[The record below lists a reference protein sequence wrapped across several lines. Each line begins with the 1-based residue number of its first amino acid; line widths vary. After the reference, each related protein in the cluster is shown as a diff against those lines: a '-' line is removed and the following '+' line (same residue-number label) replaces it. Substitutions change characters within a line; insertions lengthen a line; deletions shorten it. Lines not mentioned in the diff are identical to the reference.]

1 MDIFVNMKNTYHIS
15 HLKFDSNK
23 GWLFQSNEEHQKGVA
38 ELASQFA
45 GEFNMAEWGR
55 VLGLL
60 HDKGKEQKTFQQH
73 ILKESG
79 CKPDIIVEGDYK
91 HAYVGALVA
100 KEMFNK
106 PPYYQLVDNIIM
118 GHHRG
123 LYDDGDKKE
132 ILKKS
137 IPSDVTLPSLD
148 ANLTLPNISKKHDLH
163 TVIRMLY
170 SCLVDAD
177 RLDTERFMLP
187 EQYKQRGRKSSMSDL
202 LSLLNEHL
210 QYLKSISSD
219 TEVNNIRNEVQQYC
233 IKESENNIDFYS
245 LTVPTG
251 GGKTLSSVLWALR
264 HAVKNNLQRV
274 IIAIPYTS
282 IIVQT
287 AAVLKNIFGVENVL
301 EHHSDINEND
311 ADEDYTKTQR
321 LATEN
326 WDYPIIVTTNVR
338 LFESLFSNKAS
349 DCRKIHNIANS
360 VLILDEVQALP
371 IDFLQPIVNVL
382 DTLKRLF
389 RVSVLF
395 TTASQPILSGEIKG
409 TLDCF
414 EALPNIHEIIPN
426 EANLHN
432 RLRRVKLDIND
443 TPQSYDDIANKL
455 TQHNRVLC
463 IVNTRNDAK
472 EIFSRLPKE
481 GITLHLSRMMC
492 PKHVRT
498 TIERIKAALKD
509 DSETVIRVVSTQ
521 LIEAGVD
528 IDFPVVFRQSAGLDS
543 ILQAAGRCN
552 REGKLDI
559 CTTYV
564 FALQKPLPRGLITQA
579 NNARLNTTNVDD
591 WFSPSAMTMYFKNLY
606 SRQENFDKKD
616 ISKDLYC
623 NELNFETA
631 SNKFR
636 LIDEKTTSVIVNW
649 ENSLNLVEQ
658 LKTYGISYSLMKEFY
673 QYSVNV
679 RENDLRKLLEAGVIE
694 MIDNCDNIF
703 VVSYSQNYDELI
715 GLKTDN
721 YWLEETFIQ

>member
-1 MDIFVNMKNTYHIS
+1 MQKQHIS
-15 HLKFDSNK
+15 HLKLNPETNE
-23 GWLFQSNEEHQKGVA
+23 WIFQYNEDHQNGVA
-38 ELASQFA
+38 DLVSRFA
-45 GEFNMAEWGR
+45 GEFGMAEWGR

-73 ILKESG
+73 ILKDSG
-79 CKPDIIVEGDYK
+79 CEPDTIVEGDFN
-91 HAYVGALVA
+91 HAYVGALIA
-100 KEMFNK
+100 KHLFNN
-106 PPYYQLVDNIIM
+106 PPYYKFIDNIIM

-123 LYDDGDKKE
+123 LYDDGEKKE
-132 ILKKS
+132 FMKRD
-137 IPSDVTLPSLD
+137 IPSDVTITSLEST
-148 ANLTLPNISKKHDLH
+148 LTLPKISEKYDLH
-163 TVIRMLY
+163 VILRMLF

-187 EQYKQRGRKSSMSDL
+187 EQYEERGGKSSMSDL
-202 LSLLNEHL
+202 LSILNNHL
-210 QYLKSISSD
+210 QDLKSNSAD
-219 TEVNNIRNEVQQYC
+219 TEVNKIRNEVQQYC
-233 IKESENNIDFYS
+233 IRESENPINFYS

-264 HAVKNNLQRV
+264 HAVKNNLKRIV
-274 IIAIPYTS
+274 IAIPYTS

-287 AAVLKNIFGVENVL
+287 ADVLRNIFGKENVL
-301 EHHSDINEND
+301 EHHSDVNESDID
-311 ADEDYTKTQR
+311 ADYIKAQK

-326 WDYPIIVTTNVR
+326 WDYPIIVTTNVQ
-338 LFESLFSNKAS
+338 LFESLFSNRPS
-349 DCRKIHNIANS
+349 NCRKIHNIANS

-389 RVSVLF
+389 NVSVLF
-395 TTASQPILSGEIKG
+395 TTASQPILSGDIKG
-409 TLDCF
+409 TLNSF
-414 EALPNIHEIIPN
+414 KALPNISEIIPS
-426 EANLHN
+426 EANLHD
-432 RLRRVKLDIND
+432 RLRRVKLNIND
-443 TPQSYDDIANKL
+443 TPQSYEDIATQL
-455 TQHNRVLC
+455 IQHNRVLC

-472 EIFSRLPKE
+472 EIFARIPQE
-481 GITLHLSRMMC
+481 GLTLHLSRMMC
-492 PKHVRT
+492 PKHVRE
-498 TIERIKAALKD
+498 TIEKIKVALKD
-509 DSETVIRVVSTQ
+509 GKETIIRVVSTQ

-559 CTTYV
+559 CTTHV
-564 FALQKPLPRGLITQA
+564 FALQKPLPPGLISQA

-591 WFSPSAMTMYFKNLY
+591 WFSPSAMKLYFKNLY

-658 LKTYGISYSLMKEFY
+658 LKTKGLSYSLTKEIS

-679 RENDLRKLLEAGVIE
+679 RDNDLKKLIEAGVIE
-694 MIDNCDNIF
+694 KIDNYDNLF
-703 VVSYSQNYDELI
+703 VVSYCQNYDELV
-715 GLKTDN
+715 GLITDN
-721 YWLEETFIQ
+721 YWLEETYIQ

>member
-1 MDIFVNMKNTYHIS
+1 MQNQHIS
-15 HLKFDSNK
+15 HLKLSNPDSK
-23 GWLFQSNEEHQKGVA
+23 EWIFQSNEEHQKGVA
-38 ELASQFA
+38 ELSSQFA
-45 GEFNMAEWGR
+45 STFGMAEWGR

-79 CKPDIIVEGDYK
+79 CKPDVIVEGDYK

-100 KEMFNK
+100 KELFNR
-106 PPYYQLVDNIIM
+106 PPYYQLIDNIIM

-123 LYDDGDKKE
+123 LYDDGEKRE

-137 IPSDVTLPSLD
+137 IPSDIILPSLD
-148 ANLTLPNISKKHDLH
+148 ANLTIPNITERYGYDRH

-187 EQYKQRGRKSSMSDL
+187 EQYDKRGGKSSMSDL
-202 LSLLNEHL
+202 LSLLNNHL
-210 QYLKSISSD
+210 QYLRSKSSD

-233 IKESENNIDFYS
+233 IKESENDIDFYS

-264 HAVKNNLQRV
+264 HAVKNNLQRI

-287 AAVLKNIFGVENVL
+287 ASVLREIFGKENVL
-301 EHHSDINEND
+301 EHHSDINESD
-311 ADEDYTKTQR
+311 TDEDYAKNQK

-338 LFESLFSNKAS
+338 LFESLFSNKPS
-349 DCRKIHNIANS
+349 NCRKIHNIANS

-409 TLDCF
+409 TLGCF
-414 EALPNIHEIIPN
+414 EALPNIHEIVP
-426 EANLHN
+426 EDANLHD

-443 TPQSYDDIANKL
+443 NPQSYDDIANQLIQYK
-455 TQHNRVLC
+455 RVLC

-509 DSETVIRVVSTQ
+509 DNETIIRVVSTQ

-559 CTTYV
+559 CTTHV
-564 FALQKPLPRGLITQA
+564 FALQKPLPPGLISQA

-591 WFSPSAMTMYFKNLY
+591 WFSPHAMTLYFKNLY
-606 SRQENFDKKD
+606 SRQENFDKKN
-616 ISKDLYC
+616 IAKDLYSS
-623 NELNFETA
+623 ELNFETA

-658 LKTYGISYSLMKEFY
+658 LKTKGLSYSLMKEIS

-679 RENDLRKLLEAGVIE
+679 RDNDLKKLIEAGAIE
-694 MIDNCDNIF
+694 KIDNYDNLF
-703 VVSYSQNYDELI
+703 VVSYCQNYDELV
-715 GLKTDN
+715 GLITEN
-721 YWLEETFIQ
+721 YWLEETYIQ

>member
-1 MDIFVNMKNTYHIS
+1 MDTNKYIS
-15 HLKFDSNK
+15 HLKQDDCGN
-23 GWLFQSNEEHQKGVA
+23 WIFQYNEEHQKGVA
-38 ELASQFA
+38 DLASRFA
-45 GEFNMAEWGR
+45 SSFDMSEWGR
-55 VLGLL
+55 ILGLL

-73 ILKESG
+73 ILKNSG
-79 CKPDIIVEGDYK
+79 CKPDMIVEGDYK

-100 KEMFNK
+100 KELFYK
-106 PPYYQLVDNIIM
+106 PPFYQFIDNVLM

-123 LYDDGDKKE
+123 LYDDGERKE
-132 ILKKS
+132 IMNKT
-137 IPSDVTLPSLD
+137 IPSDVTLSSIN

-163 TVIRMLY
+163 TVVRMLF
-170 SCLVDAD
+170 SCLIDAD

-187 EQYKQRGRKSSMSDL
+187 EQYALRKKKCSMSDL
-202 LSLLNEHL
+202 LSFLDNHL
-210 QYLKSISSD
+210 QYLKANSSD
-219 TEVNNIRNEVQQYC
+219 TEVNKIRNVVQQYC
-233 IKESENNIDFYS
+233 IKESESGIDFYS

-287 AAVLKNIFGVENVL
+287 AAVLKSIFGNENVL
-301 EHHSDINEND
+301 EHHSDVKEND
-311 ADEDYTKTQR
+311 LDTEYIKAQK
-321 LATEN
+321 LAVEN
-326 WDYPIIVTTNVR
+326 WDYPIIVTTNVQ
-338 LFESLFSNKAS
+338 LFESLFSNKPS
-349 DCRKIHNIANS
+349 DCRKIHNISNS

-371 IDFLQPIVNVL
+371 IEFLQPIVDVL
-382 DTLKRLF
+382 DTLKRIF
-389 RVSVLF
+389 KVSVLF
-395 TTASQPILSGEIKG
+395 TTASQPILSGDIKG
-409 TLDCF
+409 ILVGFKGLTD
-414 EALPNIHEIIPN
+414 IHEIIPR
-426 EANLHN
+426 EANLHDK
-432 RLRRVKLDIND
+432 LRRVKLDIND
-443 TPQSYDDIANKL
+443 TPQSYDDIANQL
-455 TQHNRVLC
+455 IQHKRVLC

-472 EIFSRLPKE
+472 EIFSRLPQE

-498 TIERIKAALKD
+498 TIEKIKIALKD
-509 DSETVIRVVSTQ
+509 DNKTIIRVVSTQ

-564 FALQKPLPRGLITQA
+564 FALQKPLPPGLMTQA

-591 WFSPSAMTMYFKNLY
+591 WFSPQAMKLYFKNLY
-606 SRQENFDKKD
+606 SRQENFDKKN
-616 ISKDLYC
+616 IAKDLYC
-623 NELNFETA
+623 GELNFEAA
-631 SNKFR
+631 SDKFR

-658 LKTYGISYSLMKEFY
+658 LKTKGISHSLMKELS
-673 QYSVNV
+673 QYSVNI
-679 RENDLRKLLEAGVIE
+679 RDNDLKKLIEAGVIE
-694 MIDNCDNIF
+694 KIGNCDSLF
-703 VVSYSQNYDELI
+703 VVSFVQNYDELV

-721 YWLEETFIQ
+721 YWLEEIFIQ